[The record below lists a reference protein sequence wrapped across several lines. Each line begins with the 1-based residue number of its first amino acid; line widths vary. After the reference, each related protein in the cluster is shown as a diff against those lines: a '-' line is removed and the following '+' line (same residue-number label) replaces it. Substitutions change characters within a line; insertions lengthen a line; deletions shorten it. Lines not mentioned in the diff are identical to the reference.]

1 MAKPVL
7 RLPRDVVISGSESSD
22 RQLLERFVNE
32 ADGSAFQL
40 LLQRYGPLVF
50 GVCTRILGSEHDAED
65 AFQATF
71 LVFVRKAG
79 SLKTPETLGPWLY
92 GVAYRTALKVRA
104 ERLQRNR
111 REQPLIESASPE
123 SADDL
128 VWRELRLILDE
139 EVNRLPHKHRAA
151 VILCYFEG
159 KTNEQAAQV
168 LGCPPGTIFS
178 RLAWARERLLRQLSR
193 RGLALSAAA
202 LAAFLAGSSAAAPVV
217 VPSKAALAFAAYQTV
232 GAGTI
237 PAPAVALAER
247 VLRAMF
253 LTKLKTAVA
262 VVLAIGLVGGVAGML
277 AHALAGE
284 PPAQKPKS
292 DKELLQGT
300 WIPVSVEEAGKK
312 IPEDEVKEKKF
323 EMVFTAD
330 KVTLPIKEEP
340 KEAEYKLDS
349 TKKPKQIDLIFSKEQ
364 IAEGIYELEG
374 DKLTLCVTKPGHGE
388 RPTKFDTEGTERI
401 LIILKRKK

>member
-1 MAKPVL
+1 
-7 RLPRDVVISGSESSD
+7 VIGSSESSD

-32 ADGSAFQL
+32 ADGAAFQL

-79 SLKTPETLGPWLY
+79 SLQAPESLGPWLY
-92 GVAYRTALKVRA
+92 GVAYRTAIKARA

-111 REQPLIESASPE
+111 REQPLCESASPPG
-123 SADDL
+123 ADDL
-128 VWRELRLILDE
+128 ICRELRSILDE

-151 VILCYFEG
+151 VVLCYFEG
-159 KTNEQAAQV
+159 KTNEQAAQI

-178 RLAWARERLLRQLSR
+178 RLAWARDRLRRQLSR
-193 RGLALSAAA
+193 RGLVLSATA
-202 LAAFLAGSSAAAPVV
+202 LAGFLAESAVSASPVI
-217 VPSKAALAFAAYQTV
+217 VPSQAALAFAASQTV

-253 LTKLKTAVA
+253 MTKLKISLAVM
-262 VVLAIGLVGGVAGML
+262 LAIGLVGGVAGVL
-277 AHALAGE
+277 AHHALAAASA
-284 PPAQKPKS
+284 AQKPKT
-292 DKELLQGT
+292 DKELIQGT
-300 WIPVSVEEAGKK
+300 WIPVAVEEAGKK
-312 IPEDEVKEKKF
+312 IPEDEVKDKKF

-330 KVTLPIKEEP
+330 KVTLPIKDES

-349 TKKPKQIDLIFSKEQ
+349 TKKPKQIDLIFGKEQ
-364 IAEGIYELEG
+364 TAEGIYELDG

-401 LIILKRKK
+401 LIVLKRKK